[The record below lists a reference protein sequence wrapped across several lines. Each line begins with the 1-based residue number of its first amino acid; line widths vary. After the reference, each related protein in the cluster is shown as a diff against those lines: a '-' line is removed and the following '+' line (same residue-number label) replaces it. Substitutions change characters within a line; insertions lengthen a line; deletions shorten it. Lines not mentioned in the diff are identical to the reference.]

1 MRKVYIAIPYT
12 GMEKSSYKQCVV
24 AVSHLIKNHPNVL
37 FFSPIINS
45 HPLTKY
51 GLGGDWGYWKKVD
64 LEWLALCDTFLG
76 IIPREGMEKAI
87 KSIGLKEEYLFAEEN
102 KKEILFA
109 HFDDII
115 NIIL

>member
-1 MRKVYIAIPYT
+1 MKKVYIAIPYT
-12 GMEKSSYKQCVV
+12 GMERSSYEQCVA
-24 AVSHLIKNHPNVL
+24 AVYHLIKNNPDVM

-51 GLGGDWGYWKKVD
+51 GLGGDWEYWKNID
-64 LEWLALCDTFLG
+64 LEWLALCDTFLV
-76 IIPREGMEKAI
+76 IIPQEGMGKAI
-87 KSIGLKEEYLFAEEN
+87 KSTGLREEYMFAEEN
-102 KKEILFA
+102 KKVILFA

>member
-24 AVSHLIKNHPNVL
+24 AVSHLIKNNPDVM

-51 GLGGDWGYWKKVD
+51 GLGGDWEYWKKID
-64 LEWLALCDTFLG
+64 LEWLSLCDTLLV
-76 IIPREGMEKAI
+76 IIPQEGVGRCKKSVGLREEF
-87 KSIGLKEEYLFAEEN
+87 YFAEQN
-102 KKEILFA
+102 KLHLLFV
-109 HFDDII
+109 HFD
-115 NIIL
+115 NIIDFIL

>member
-12 GMEKSSYKQCVV
+12 GMEESSYKQCII
-24 AVSHLIKNHPNVL
+24 AVSQLMINNPNVM

-51 GLGGDWGYWKKVD
+51 GLGGDWDYWKKVD

-76 IIPREGMEKAI
+76 IIPQEGIEKAN
-87 KSIGLKEEYLFAEEN
+87 KSIGLIEECQFAEEN

-109 HFDDII
+109 HLDDII

>member
-12 GMEKSSYKQCVV
+12 GMEKSSYEQCVV
-24 AVSHLIKNHPNVL
+24 ALSHLIKNNPDVM

-51 GLGGDWGYWKKVD
+51 GLGGDWEYWKKID
-64 LEWLALCDTFLG
+64 LEWLALCDIFLG
-76 IIPREGMEKAI
+76 IIPREGMKKAI

-102 KKEILFA
+102 KKEILLA

-115 NIIL
+115 NIRL

>member
-1 MRKVYIAIPYT
+1 MKKVYIAIPYT
-12 GMEKSSYKQCVV
+12 GMEESSYKQCVI
-24 AVSHLIKNHPNVL
+24 AVSHLIKNNPKVM

-51 GLGGDWGYWKKVD
+51 GLGGDWEYWEKVD

-76 IIPREGMEKAI
+76 IIPREGMGKVI
-87 KSIGLKEEYLFAEEN
+87 KSTGLREEYLFAEEN
-102 KKEILFA
+102 KKEILLA